1 MKLATLV
8 ASLLVIASAGSA
20 RVEDLNP
27 PGGPVHVHDAPPP
40 AVLTN
45 NPPPARMR
53 VDPQQR
59 RAQRQAIRQLILQ
72 QFDRNGDG
80 KLGPVERRQ
89 AIRALHRLA
98 RRLAVQEMR
107 RERKAQR
114 LRGVIRRYDLN
125 GDGNVDPSEMPP
137 GMAKR
142 LQKLDR
148 NGDGWVDDADL
159 P

>member
-20 RVEDLNP
+20 RADDLNP
-27 PGGPVHVHDAPPP
+27 PGGPVHVDDAPAP

-59 RAQRQAIRQLILQ
+59 RAQRQAIRQLLLQ

-89 AIRALHRLA
+89 AIRALNRLA
-98 RRLAVQEMR
+98 RRLAIQEMR
-107 RERKAQR
+107 RERKAER
-114 LRGVIRRYDLN
+114 LRGVIRRYDMN
-125 GDGNVDPSEMPP
+125 GDGNVDRSEMPP